1 MKTRL
6 LLLALLCSP
15 AALAQPSP
23 APSAGN
29 VSYPIS
35 TIRNVSTLGAGNVAP
50 GNVSRYAFAVATG
63 GLVVAEAPS
72 TVPLGG
78 GRNLPVVVRS
88 NIPKASAAA
97 AVGRFALKTLP
108 VLSAGVA
115 LYDLGNEL
123 GFGLDNSSG
132 TLEVTRET
140 PPPAGYDGREWR
152 QESGQTAWSKTRQQA
167 CDVYAN
173 YWSLNGYPFT
183 PGTWVC
189 HNAYSSAPPS
199 GTQYMQIR
207 LASGGGIQDHILT
220 TRTDPNPPST
230 DPQPS
235 NVQALE
241 DAIANR
247 ASWPPS
253 SALAR
258 AMRDAINSGEIVPVH
273 PEDVTGPATT
283 PGPVSTTTDA
293 VNNTTTTTTTTNHH
307 TYNGPN
313 VTTTTTTTTVTIDNT
328 TNNIISSTTTTA
340 EPVLPDSQAET
351 EDDNTPAT
359 DTPLPAITKLYEPE
373 FPDGLEGVWND
384 RKAQLLDTSLFQIIP
399 ALMPNVGDGGC
410 PQWSIPSIY
419 GGTLNASVPCNVWYF
434 MRLVIIISALLLAR
448 RLIFGG

>member
-6 LLLALLCSP
+6 LLLALCCASS
-15 AALAQPSP
+15 ALAQPSP

-50 GNVSRYAFAVATG
+50 GNVGRYAFAVATN
-63 GLVVAEAPS
+63 GLVVADAPS

-78 GRNLPVVVRS
+78 GRNLPVLVRS

-97 AVGRFALKTLP
+97 AIGRFALKTLP

-132 TLEVTRET
+132 TLEVTRTDSNAIPSSGTYFRTQSGSQYYGWSEAEVCRNWGSGQGYPGAVPVPFESRCTSSVGFGVTIGPTT
-140 PPPAGYDGREWR
+140 PPYSCPAGWY
-152 QESGQTAWSKTRQQA
+152 S
-167 CDVYAN
+167 
-173 YWSLNGYPFT
+173 NGTSCATTPPSS
-183 PGTWVC
+183 PGT
-189 HNAYSSAPPS
+189 
-199 GTQYMQIR
+199 
-207 LASGGGIQDHILT
+207 
-220 TRTDPNPPST
+220 
-230 DPQPS
+230 
-235 NVQALE
+235 VQQLE
-241 DAIANR
+241 DAINAR
-247 ASWPPS
+247 SSWPPS
-253 SALAR
+253 SAMAR

-273 PEDVTGPATT
+273 PEDVSGPATT
-283 PGPVSTTTDA
+283 PGPVTTTTDA
-293 VNNTTTTTTTTNHH
+293 VNNTTTTSTTTNHH

-313 VTTTTTTTTVTIDNT
+313 VTTTTTTTTVTVDNT

-340 EPVLPDSQAET
+340 QPVLPDSQTDT
-351 EDDNTPAT
+351 EEDNTPAT
-359 DTPLPAITKLYEPE
+359 DTPLPSITKLYEPQ

-434 MRLVIIISALLLAR
+434 IRLVIIISALLLAR

>member
-1 MKTRL
+1 MKTFL
-6 LLLALLCSP
+6 LLLAVLCSS

-23 APSAGN
+23 APSSGN

-50 GNVSRYAFAVATG
+50 GNVARYAFAVATG

-72 TVPLGG
+72 SVPLGG

-88 NIPKASAAA
+88 NIPKATAAA
-97 AVGRFALKTLP
+97 AVGRFALKALP

-115 LYDLGNEL
+115 LYDLGEEL

-132 TLEVTRET
+132 PLVVT
-140 PPPAGYDGREWR
+140 
-152 QESGQTAWSKTRQQA
+152 K
-167 CDVYAN
+167 
-173 YWSLNGYPFT
+173 
-183 PGTWVC
+183 
-189 HNAYSSAPPS
+189 
-199 GTQYMQIR
+199 
-207 LASGGGIQDHILT
+207 
-220 TRTDPNPPST
+220 PNPNLCTTAPCYSYYIPGLETQTRGNTPEQSCRALAAYATSAEGETRVYRGSTETTCTTERTTGPFPQWFSNGFGRAPRAPDADEPVPSSL
-230 DPQPS
+230 DELQ
-235 NVQALE
+235 
-241 DAIANR
+241 DAINAR
-247 ASWPPS
+247 SSWPPS
-253 SALAR
+253 SAMAR

-340 EPVLPDSQAET
+340 EPVLPDSQTDT

-359 DTPLPAITKLYEPE
+359 DTPLPPITKLYEPE